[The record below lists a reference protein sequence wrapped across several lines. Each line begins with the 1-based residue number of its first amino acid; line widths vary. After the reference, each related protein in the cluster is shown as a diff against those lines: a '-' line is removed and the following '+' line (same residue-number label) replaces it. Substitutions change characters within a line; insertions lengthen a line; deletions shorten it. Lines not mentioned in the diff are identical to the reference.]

1 MSESNQPYQ
10 SPQENDDVS
19 LFCKKLSVKQR
30 KIGFYLTLVI
40 GAILYIIAIV
50 NFFGSVFGGDI
61 SYMYAIFA
69 ALITL
74 FCPLWMNSFSQVF
87 SGLRE
92 PSRKLSFF
100 GLLIS
105 FIGLILFSIFGGKF
119 FKLLFIFG
127 LIISGLWL
135 SLSYYQNGQETLLQL
150 LKKCFGRDKTDNN
163 YINRNNSGDN
173 NV

>member
-1 MSESNQPYQ
+1 
-10 SPQENDDVS
+10 
-19 LFCKKLSVKQR
+19 
-30 KIGFYLTLVI
+30 
-40 GAILYIIAIV
+40 
-50 NFFGSVFGGDI
+50 
-61 SYMYAIFA
+61 MYAIFA
-69 ALITL
+69 AIITL
-74 FCPLWMNSFSQVF
+74 LCPLWMNSFSQVF

-135 SLSYYQNGQETLLQL
+135 SLSYYQSGQETLLQL